1 MPAQGKASIVVGTQ
15 EEVPMKGRLWLAV
28 PILLS
33 AFALAKTKD
42 LPAFFKNARFVRV
55 EAYNGDAL
63 NPNVVPQD
71 RRAIFDVEQQL
82 KDWKRYGVVYEREH
96 ADLVFVVRKG
106 RLASATGRADV
117 DISRQPRQRGA
128 SQPFPDDGSASTG
141 IGVGASA
148 EAGPVDDLL
157 EVYIV
162 APSGEL
168 NGPIWTHTLS
178 NGLDAPKVPLF
189 QQLRQAVDTAYP

>member
-1 MPAQGKASIVVGTQ
+1 
-15 EEVPMKGRLWLAV
+15 MKGRLWLAV

-42 LPAFFKNARFVRV
+42 LPAIFKNAQFVRV

-63 NPNVVPQD
+63 NPNVIAED

-82 KDWKRYGVVYEREH
+82 KEWKRYRVVYERDH
-96 ADLVFVVRKG
+96 AELVFVVRKG

-117 DISRQPRQRGA
+117 DISTQPRQRGA
-128 SQPFPDDGSASTG
+128 SQPIPNGGASTG

-148 EAGPVDDLL
+148 ETGPVDDLL